1 LGAYLPGNGKNNQK
15 ESYKKEGFK
24 KLLTLYC
31 GATPTWPNYLK
42 ADSLQITKKGYICT
56 LLMEKTKKN

>member
-1 LGAYLPGNGKNNQK
+1 MLICLGTVKITKRNRI
-15 ESYKKEGFK
+15 EKEGFK